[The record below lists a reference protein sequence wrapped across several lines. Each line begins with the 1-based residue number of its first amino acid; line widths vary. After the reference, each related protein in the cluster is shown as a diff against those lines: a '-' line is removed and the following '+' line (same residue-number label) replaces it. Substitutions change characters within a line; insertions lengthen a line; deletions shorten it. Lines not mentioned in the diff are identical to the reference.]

1 MTGRP
6 WPAERK
12 QRPRDYIF
20 NRARDS
26 VESSHQY
33 AGEHAA
39 AKARLGYGQKK
50 EKKRD
55 DNK

>member
-12 QRPRDYIF
+12 QHPRDYIF

-39 AKARLGYGQKK
+39 AKARLGYGQN
-50 EKKRD
+50 KKRD